1 MKPNIKNPTS
11 ELRSNST
18 IILDT
23 NIWLQRVDPSYTS
36 LDYED
41 PKNSTLAIIE
51 DTITEI
57 LSKDIT
63 IYVLP
68 TIISEI
74 VNVTERH
81 NFRMWCKENGKIS
94 AETDYKRDY
103 RNNIDSTFLDDN
115 KYIWQSIDEEILG
128 IDSVK
133 FVNFTEQTYLREC
146 IEFCNAY
153 PTSDF
158 NDVLIVKAAKKLGAS
173 VFSQDKDLRKLDIDI
188 TLYTVPE

>member
-1 MKPNIKNPTS
+1 MKPNIKNPTN
-11 ELRSNST
+11 ELRSNSS

-81 NFRMWCKENGKIS
+81 NFRMWCKENDKIP

-115 KYIWQSIDEEILG
+115 EYIWQSIDKEILS

-133 FVNFTEQTYLREC
+133 FENFTNQTYLREC
-146 IEFCNAY
+146 IEFCNIY

-158 NDVLIVKAAKKLGAS
+158 NDILIVKAAKQLGAS
-173 VFSQDKDLRKLDIDI
+173 VFSQDKDLKKLDIDI
-188 TLYTVPE
+188 TLYTVPD

>member
-1 MKPNIKNPTS
+1 MKPNIKNPTY
-11 ELRSNST
+11 ELRSNSS

-23 NIWLQRVDPSYTS
+23 NIWLQRVDLSYTS

-41 PKNSTLAIIE
+41 PKNATLAIIE
-51 DTITEI
+51 DTIIEI
-57 LSKDIT
+57 LSKNIT

-81 NFRMWCKENGKIS
+81 NFKMWCKENGTIPE
-94 AETDYKRDY
+94 ETDYKRDY
-103 RNNIDSTFLDDN
+103 RNNIDSTFLEDN
-115 KYIWQSIDEEILG
+115 RYIWQSIGEEILNQ
-128 IDSVK
+128 DSVK
-133 FVNFTEQTYLREC
+133 FLDFTEQSYLNEC
-146 IEFCNAY
+146 IEFCNKH

-188 TLYTVPE
+188 TLYTVPD